1 MPVLLPQ
8 ISLLTAITRQSTI
21 SSCFAAGNLV
31 NWSKNSSFHFPFSRS
46 RGRAQVGK
54 KKRGH
59 SIGKIDENYN
69 KTDKALLPK
78 SNEVRRVAKMTRKS
92 LAYALEGQPVKI
104 KMALDILFE
113 EDPRSYIDA
122 IAKLMNYAM
131 PKLSSTEIK
140 KDTDTKIEINLNE
153 GATLDDIKNQ
163 IRGLEDAD
171 DIDYAEVDEE

>member
-1 MPVLLPQ
+1 MSEEKKLGGE
-8 ISLLTAITRQSTI
+8 AM
-21 SSCFAAGNLV
+21 
-31 NWSKNSSFHFPFSRS
+31 
-46 RGRAQVGK
+46 

-78 SNEVRRVAKMTRKS
+78 NNEARRVAKMTRKS

-113 EDPRSYIDA
+113 EDPRAYIDA

>member
-1 MPVLLPQ
+1 MSEEKKLGGE
-8 ISLLTAITRQSTI
+8 AM
-21 SSCFAAGNLV
+21 
-31 NWSKNSSFHFPFSRS
+31 
-46 RGRAQVGK
+46 

-113 EDPRSYIDA
+113 EDPRAYIDA

-140 KDTDTKIEINLNE
+140 KDTDTKIEINLTE

-163 IRGLEDAD
+163 IRGLEDAE
-171 DIDYAEVDEE
+171 DIDYTELDD

>member
-1 MPVLLPQ
+1 MKEEEK
-8 ISLLTAITRQSTI
+8 
-21 SSCFAAGNLV
+21 LV
-31 NWSKNSSFHFPFSRS
+31 GSE
-46 RGRAQVGK
+46 AM

-69 KTDKALLPK
+69 KTAKALIPK
-78 SNEVRRVAKMTRKS
+78 NNEARQVARMTRKS

-113 EDPRSYIDA
+113 QDPRSYIDA
-122 IAKLMNYAM
+122 IAKLLNYAM

-140 KDTDTKIEINLNE
+140 RDSETKIEIKLNE

-163 IRGLEDAD
+163 IRGLEDAEDVDYTELD
-171 DIDYAEVDEE
+171 D

>member
-1 MPVLLPQ
+1 MSEEKKLGGE
-8 ISLLTAITRQSTI
+8 AM
-21 SSCFAAGNLV
+21 
-31 NWSKNSSFHFPFSRS
+31 
-46 RGRAQVGK
+46 

-69 KTDKALLPK
+69 KTDKVLLPK

-113 EDPRSYIDA
+113 EDPRAYIDA

-163 IRGLEDAD
+163 NRGLEDAD

>member
-1 MPVLLPQ
+1 MSEEKKLGGE
-8 ISLLTAITRQSTI
+8 AM
-21 SSCFAAGNLV
+21 
-31 NWSKNSSFHFPFSRS
+31 
-46 RGRAQVGK
+46 

-69 KTDKALLPK
+69 KTDKVLLPK
-78 SNEVRRVAKMTRKS
+78 SNEARRVAKMTRKS

-113 EDPRSYIDA
+113 EDPRAYIDA

-163 IRGLEDAD
+163 IRGLEEAE

>member
-1 MPVLLPQ
+1 MSEEKKLGGE
-8 ISLLTAITRQSTI
+8 AM
-21 SSCFAAGNLV
+21 
-31 NWSKNSSFHFPFSRS
+31 
-46 RGRAQVGK
+46 

-113 EDPRSYIDA
+113 EDPRAYIDA

-171 DIDYAEVDEE
+171 DIDYAEVDEN

>member
-1 MPVLLPQ
+1 MSEEKKLGGE
-8 ISLLTAITRQSTI
+8 AM
-21 SSCFAAGNLV
+21 
-31 NWSKNSSFHFPFSRS
+31 
-46 RGRAQVGK
+46 

-69 KTDKALLPK
+69 KTDKVLLPK
-78 SNEVRRVAKMTRKS
+78 SNEARRVAKMTRKS

-113 EDPRSYIDA
+113 EDPRAYIDA

>member
-1 MPVLLPQ
+1 MSEEKKLGGE
-8 ISLLTAITRQSTI
+8 AM
-21 SSCFAAGNLV
+21 
-31 NWSKNSSFHFPFSRS
+31 
-46 RGRAQVGK
+46 

-69 KTDKALLPK
+69 KTDKVLLPK

-113 EDPRSYIDA
+113 EDPRAYIDA

-140 KDTDTKIEINLNE
+140 KDNDTKIEIKLSE

-163 IRGLEDAD
+163 IRGLEDAE
-171 DIDYAEVDEE
+171 DIDYTELDDE

>member
-1 MPVLLPQ
+1 MSEEKKLGGE
-8 ISLLTAITRQSTI
+8 AM
-21 SSCFAAGNLV
+21 
-31 NWSKNSSFHFPFSRS
+31 
-46 RGRAQVGK
+46 

-69 KTDKALLPK
+69 KTDKVLLPK
-78 SNEVRRVAKMTRKS
+78 NNEARRVAKMTRKS

-113 EDPRSYIDA
+113 EDPRAYIDA

-163 IRGLEDAD
+163 IRGLEEAE